1 MKPGKRLSLHPLK
14 FEEVIGD
21 VLKVKP
27 EANPKKKDQGTKE
40 KTVKEES

>member
-1 MKPGKRLSLHPLK
+1 MGKMLPHIPMP

-27 EANPKKKDQGTKE
+27 ERKSQKKKS
-40 KTVKEES
+40 KTTRALT